1 MGTEKDSALSD
12 LAKPRCW
19 QFGLSTFDEGAWTL
33 HVEGQRVALENKP
46 LQLLRV
52 LLQRPGQLVSKS
64 ELLDAVWPDVVV
76 VEASLPTAMNK
87 LRRAIG
93 DTDSRIIETV
103 AGSGYR
109 LSVPVTWRAADTP
122 TGKKV
127 PNESTAAVAT
137 GSGYARRWRFAGMA
151 IAGLAGSAVVMAMV
165 IPRAEPSAARPIT
178 DREVMTAL
186 RNVDLPAIRTLLDRG
201 WNPNA
206 PLYDQRNNAIDRI
219 LEVCQWD
226 PGHDKRRLMLA
237 VKMLMD
243 GGAEITNRNVWGD
256 TAFSIASS
264 PRYCG
269 KTHPAT
275 LAMRA
280 SCMQNDMRLRTAC
293 LADYAHSDWPQ
304 LPAHPGDA
312 PMSVVPKATPG
323 A

>member
-1 MGTEKDSALSD
+1 MGTEKDSARSD

-33 HVEGQRVALENKP
+33 HVAGQRVPLENKP
-46 LQLLRV
+46 LQLLRT
-52 LLQRPGQLVSKS
+52 LLQRPGQLVSKG

-122 TGKKV
+122 TGKNV
-127 PNESTAAVAT
+127 PTESTAPVAT
-137 GSGYARRWRFAGMA
+137 GAGSAPRWRFAGMA
-151 IAGLAGSAVVMAMV
+151 IAGLAVSAVVMAMAM
-165 IPRAEPSAARPIT
+165 PRAEPAAARPIT
-178 DREVMTAL
+178 HGEVTAAL
-186 RNVDLPAIRTLLDRG
+186 RTVDLAAIRALLDRG

-206 PLYDQRNNAIDRI
+206 PLDEQRNNAIDRI
-219 LEVCQWD
+219 IEVCQWN
-226 PGHDKRRLMLA
+226 PTHDQRRLMLA

-243 GGAEITNRNVWGD
+243 GGAQVTDRNVWGD
-256 TAFSIASS
+256 TPFSIASS

-280 SCMQNDMRLRTAC
+280 HCEQNDMRVSTAC

-304 LPAHPGDA
+304 LPKHPPA
-312 PMSVVPKATPG
+312 TRMSAVPKPTPG